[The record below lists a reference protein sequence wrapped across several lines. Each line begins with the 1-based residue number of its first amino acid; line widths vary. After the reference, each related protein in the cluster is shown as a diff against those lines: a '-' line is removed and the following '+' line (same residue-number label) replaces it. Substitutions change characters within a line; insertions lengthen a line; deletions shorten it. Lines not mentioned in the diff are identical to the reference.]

1 MKSKETSSLK
11 EVNKLLEIGW
21 KIYRIEEKER
31 KIIFW
36 LFKDEK
42 TVDETGNAKRSME

>member
-21 KIYRIEEKER
+21 KIYMIEEKGREN
-31 KIIFW
+31 IFW
-36 LFKDEK
+36 LLKDE
-42 TVDETGNAKRSME
+42 ETRDVIRNEKRSME